1 MDFII
6 GMGLLMALGFV
17 LAKRKSGSYKQISD
31 APHDEHQIPTFVA
44 LNEPPSHH

>member
-6 GMGLLMALGFV
+6 GMGLLMALGFL
-17 LAKRKSGSYKQISD
+17 LAKYKSGSYKQIEN

-44 LNEPPSHH
+44 PHEPPSHH